1 MTTRNYEL
9 DSGAYFFRLVYEYWK
24 RTGTKLGHNAILKL
38 LNVWKL
44 EQNHVESPYK
54 YDELLNGVGTPVG
67 YTGMTWTG
75 FRPSDDKCTYHYHI
89 PDNVFAAVTLGNLR
103 EMGYDTATLRQN
115 IIQGIH
121 KYGVKDGMYCYEVD
135 GLGGCNMMDDANVP
149 SLLSLPYL
157 DPKGLV
163 YNKDIYE
170 KTREFILSPK
180 NPYYYS
186 GTYKGIGSP
195 HTPKNHVWHLSL
207 IMQAILGDKA
217 AHETL
222 VETASESGP
231 KASVFHESFHV
242 DNPTRFTRKWFGWAD
257 ALYYEMCKTSHTQ
270 IIRQDNILWSRNWR
284 SATCNDIPNKY
295 MTIYGTE
302 HHSMDLSFA
311 RKCSTVWLR
320 LGSGHPSDIETF
332 IQNELPNMQEFR
344 LVTTDGDHSVPTE
357 IKGYET
363 LLNSDKLIGWY
374 TQNYDGYDHP
384 KMHPVPIGF
393 DLHTTAATVE
403 DMIALRDSSSER
415 TLGIIQP
422 PWSYDH
428 PDRSIRHSCVKKFP
442 RMKRNELWKLYTQYT
457 HGLSPHGNGLD
468 CHRTWEMLFFGMIPI
483 VKTSSL
489 DSMYDG
495 LPVVILQDWSDL
507 CTYPL
512 QRLKA
517 VDEKVMTTEYWLS

>member
-1 MTTRNYEL
+1 MIEDDGFLPTGDIDDMWIRDSAAQVHPLLDMPDMLPKIRKVIEKQAFFIEFDPYANSYGRSFKEPSILGRHGWVTTRNYEL

-38 LNVWKL
+38 LDVWRL
-44 EQNHVESPYK
+44 EQTHGKSPYK

-89 PDNVFAAVTLGNLR
+89 PDNVFAAVTLGYLQ
-103 EMGYDTATLRQN
+103 EMGYDTATLRQD

-186 GTYKGIGSP
+186 GKYKGIGSP

-207 IMQAILGDKA
+207 IMQAILGDSV

-222 VETASESGP
+222 RETASESGP

-242 DNPTRFTRKWFGWAD
+242 DNPKKFTRKWFGWAD
-257 ALYYEMCKTSHTQ
+257 ALYYEMCKRPHTQ
-270 IIRQDNILWSRNWR
+270 IIRQD
-284 SATCNDIPNKY
+284 
-295 MTIYGTE
+295 
-302 HHSMDLSFA
+302 LS
-311 RKCSTVWLR
+311 
-320 LGSGHPSDIETF
+320 
-332 IQNELPNMQEFR
+332 
-344 LVTTDGDHSVPTE
+344 
-357 IKGYET
+357 
-363 LLNSDKLIGWY
+363 LI
-374 TQNYDGYDHP
+374 H
-384 KMHPVPIGF
+384 I
-393 DLHTTAATVE
+393 
-403 DMIALRDSSSER
+403 
-415 TLGIIQP
+415 
-422 PWSYDH
+422 
-428 PDRSIRHSCVKKFP
+428 
-442 RMKRNELWKLYTQYT
+442 
-457 HGLSPHGNGLD
+457 
-468 CHRTWEMLFFGMIPI
+468 
-483 VKTSSL
+483 
-489 DSMYDG
+489 
-495 LPVVILQDWSDL
+495 
-507 CTYPL
+507 
-512 QRLKA
+512 
-517 VDEKVMTTEYWLS
+517 